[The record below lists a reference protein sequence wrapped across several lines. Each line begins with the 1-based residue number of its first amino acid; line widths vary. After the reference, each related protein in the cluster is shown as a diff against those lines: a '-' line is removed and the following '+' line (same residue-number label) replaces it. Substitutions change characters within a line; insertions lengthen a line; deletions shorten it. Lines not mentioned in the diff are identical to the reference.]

1 MGHVVVPMQVHAAK
15 NDRRAPRALRR
26 VILTALCFGGCMAPP
41 ATQAQDLE
49 PRSYSNS
56 PIGLNFLIGGYAHTE
71 GSVLTDPSLPIDNL
85 GIETHSG
92 ILGYATT
99 FKAFGQSAKFDL
111 ILPAVSLSA
120 EGDVAGVERER
131 HVTGMGD
138 PLFRISVNFLG
149 APALTAAEFKEY
161 HQDVIVGA
169 SLRVGAPLGRYD
181 EDRLINIGSN
191 RWSFRP
197 EIGISKA
204 IGPWTLELAPGAAIY
219 TDNGDF
225 GGGKTREQE
234 PLVSVQA
241 GLSYTFAPGFWLAA
255 SGSWYKGGQTTVDG
269 VEKDD
274 EQEGTRFGLT
284 LALPVNRHH
293 SIKIYALTGLN
304 ADADRD
310 LDAIGVAWQYRWG
323 GGF

>member
-1 MGHVVVPMQVHAAK
+1 
-15 NDRRAPRALRR
+15 
-26 VILTALCFGGCMAPP
+26 MAPP
-41 ATQAQDLE
+41 AAQAQDLE
-49 PRSYSNS
+49 PRAYSNS
-56 PIGLNFLIGGYAHTE
+56 PIGLNFLVSGYAHTE
-71 GSVLTDPSLPIDNL
+71 GSVLTDPSLPIDNA

-92 ILGYATT
+92 ILAYATT
-99 FKAFGQSAKFDL
+99 FEVFGQSAKFDF
-111 ILPAVSLSA
+111 ILPVVSLSA
-120 EGDVAGVERER
+120 QGDVAGVQRER

-181 EDRLINIGSN
+181 EDRLVNIGSN
-191 RWSFRP
+191 RWSLRP

-204 IGPWTLELAPGAAIY
+204 IGPWTLEFAPGAIIY

-225 GGGKTREQE
+225 YGGHTREQNA
-234 PLVSVQA
+234 LVSVQA
-241 GLSYTFAPGFWLAA
+241 GLTYTFAPGFWLAA
-255 SGSWYKGGQTTVDG
+255 SGSWYKGGRTTVDG
-269 VEKDD
+269 VEKND
-274 EQEGTRFGLT
+274 EQEGTRFGVT
-284 LALPVNRHH
+284 LALPINRKN
-293 SIKIYALTGLN
+293 SVKIYALTGLN
-304 ADADRD
+304 AEADRD